1 MKKLFTLFIAL
12 FALLTTVH
20 AQQVDRELVV
30 VEVATDATG

>member
-12 FALLTTVH
+12 FAILTAVH
-20 AQQVDRELVV
+20 AQQVDRELVI